1 MQCARRKRKRRVAAN
16 AGNAVL
22 RPDFGPAT
30 LCAMSTALLAPLLVL
45 CPQVP
50 APNAPSQGW
59 TQAELERVALEIQG
73 DIEKL
78 RGEAFRAPVKVRL
91 ASKADLRAY
100 VEERLRKTETPEKLT
115 ADALVGKLLGVIP
128 PELDVMAETLRLLDS
143 QVVGFYDPDS
153 DSFSLMEGCPLGLAR
168 MTMAHELGHALDDQ
182 LYGID
187 AQLAKLGKDT
197 DAQLAY
203 WCVVEGSATLVGN
216 RWQLANARSLDA
228 ASMAAAGD
236 MMKGTFDQSPQWLW
250 KPLIGSYLVGSG
262 FLARSEKW
270 LSAQMAS
277 VPGADVGRAFQSPPV
292 STELALH
299 PAKYWDAS
307 KLDLP
312 QRVELVSA
320 SVPAGW
326 SVLREDTLGE
336 FSCAIVSLAPT
347 KRGGV
352 DLSNPMAMMGLAF
365 TSKAATG
372 WDGDRL
378 ALFAK
383 GEARALRW
391 RSVWDSPEDAAEF
404 RAALAAQLEFQKGC
418 VEKLGGS
425 GLRGVELAEGL
436 APAEVELFVWNGVA
450 SEAELA
456 ELRAGAKLQVVP

>member
-1 MQCARRKRKRRVAAN
+1 
-16 AGNAVL
+16 
-22 RPDFGPAT
+22 
-30 LCAMSTALLAPLLVL
+30 MSTALLVSFLAL
-45 CPQVP
+45 CPQAP
-50 APNAPSQGW
+50 APAAPTQGW

-78 RGEAFRAPVKVRL
+78 RGEAFKAPVKVKL

-100 VEERLRKTETPEKLT
+100 VEERLRKTETPEKLA
-115 ADALVGKLLGVIP
+115 ADALVGKLLGVLP

-153 DSFSLMEGCPLGLAR
+153 DSFSLMDGCPLGLAR

-216 RWQLANARSLDA
+216 RWQMANARSLDA
-228 ASMAAAGD
+228 ASMAAAGE

-270 LSAQMAS
+270 LSAQMAT
-277 VPGADVGRAFQSPPV
+277 VPSADVARAFQTPPV
-292 STELALH
+292 STEVALH
-299 PAKYWDAS
+299 PAKYWDEG

-312 QRVELVSA
+312 QRLQLVAA
-320 SVPAGW
+320 SVPSGW

-336 FSCAIVSLAPT
+336 FSCAIVSLAPA

-365 TSKAATG
+365 TSKAASG

-378 ALFAK
+378 ALLAK

-404 RAALAAQLEFQKGC
+404 RAALAEQLAHQRAC
-418 VEKLGGS
+418 VEKRGAN
-425 GLRGVELAEGL
+425 GLHGVELAEGL
-436 APAEVELFVWNGVA
+436 APTEVELFVWTAVA

-456 ELRAGAKLQVVP
+456 ELRAGVQLQVVQ

>member
-1 MQCARRKRKRRVAAN
+1 MV
-16 AGNAVL
+16 
-22 RPDFGPAT
+22 
-30 LCAMSTALLAPLLVL
+30 TALLAPLLAS
-45 CPQVP
+45 CQQAPPP
-50 APNAPSQGW
+50 AAPAQGW
-59 TQAELERVALEIQG
+59 TQSELERVALEIQG

-78 RGEAFRAPVKVRL
+78 RGEAFQAPVKVKL
-91 ASKADLRAY
+91 ASKADLRTY
-100 VEERLRKTETPEKLT
+100 VEERLRKTESPQKLA

-153 DSFSLMEGCPLGLAR
+153 DSFSLMDGCPMGLAR

-187 AQLAKLGKDT
+187 AQIAKLGQNT

-216 RWQLANARSLDA
+216 RWQMANARSLDA
-228 ASMAAAGD
+228 ASMAAASE

-250 KPLIGSYLVGSG
+250 KPLVGSYLVGSG

-270 LSAQMAS
+270 LSAQMAT
-277 VPGADVGRAFQSPPV
+277 VPGPDVARAFQSPPV
-292 STELALH
+292 STEVALH
-299 PAKYWDAS
+299 PAKYWDE
-307 KLDLP
+307 KQLDTP
-312 QRVELVSA
+312 QRVELVHA
-320 SVPAGW
+320 SIPTGW

-336 FSCAIVSLAPT
+336 FSCAILALAPA

-352 DLSNPMAMMGLAF
+352 DFSNPMAMLGLTF
-365 TSKAATG
+365 TSKAASG

-378 ALFAK
+378 ALCAK

-404 RAALAAQLEFQKGC
+404 RAALEAQLAHQRAC
-418 VEKLGGS
+418 VEKLTAS
-425 GLRGVELAEGL
+425 GLHGVELTAGL
-436 APAEVELFVWNGVA
+436 APTEFELLAWTGVP
-450 SEAELA
+450 SDAELA
-456 ELRAGAKLQVVP
+456 LLRAGIALVLVP

>member
-1 MQCARRKRKRRVAAN
+1 MLHEV
-16 AGNAVL
+16 
-22 RPDFGPAT
+22 
-30 LCAMSTALLAPLLVL
+30 LLAALAQA
-45 CPQVP
+45 PQEPVAPTP
-50 APNAPSQGW
+50 APAW
-59 TQAELERVALEIQG
+59 TQAELERIAREIQA
-73 DIEKL
+73 DIEEL
-78 RGEAFRAPVKVRL
+78 RGQKFAAPVKVQL
-91 ASKADLRAY
+91 ASKADLRKY
-100 VEERLRKTETPEKLT
+100 VEERTRKTETPEKLA
-115 ADALVGKLLGVIP
+115 ADELVGKLLGVIP
-128 PELDVMAETLRLLDS
+128 PELDLMAETLRLLDS

-153 DSFSLMEGCPLGLAR
+153 DSFSLMDGCPMGLAR

-216 RWQLANARSLDA
+216 RWQMANARSLDA
-228 ASMAAAGD
+228 ASMAAAGE

-262 FLARSEKW
+262 FLARSETW

-277 VPGADVGRAFQSPPV
+277 VPSADVARAFQSPPV
-292 STELALH
+292 STEIALH
-299 PAKYWDAS
+299 PAKYWDEA

-312 QRVELVSA
+312 QRIELVKE

-336 FSCAIVSLAPT
+336 FSCAIVSLAPA

-378 ALFAK
+378 ALVGN

-404 RAALAAQLEFQKGC
+404 RAALAAQLEHQKSC

-425 GLRGVELAEGL
+425 GLRGVELAEAL
-436 APAEVELFVWNGVA
+436 APTEVDLLVWSGV
-450 SEAELA
+450 SMEAELA
-456 ELRAGAKLQVVP
+456 ALRAGLALKVVP

>member
-1 MQCARRKRKRRVAAN
+1 
-16 AGNAVL
+16 
-22 RPDFGPAT
+22 
-30 LCAMSTALLAPLLVL
+30 MSTAMLLPLLAL
-45 CPQVP
+45 CPQTP
-50 APNAPSQGW
+50 APAAPTQGW

-78 RGEAFRAPVKVRL
+78 RGEAFKAPVKVKL

-100 VEERLRKTETPEKLT
+100 VEERLRKTETPEKLA

-153 DSFSLMEGCPLGLAR
+153 DSFSLMDGCPLGLAR

-216 RWQLANARSLDA
+216 RWQMANARSLDA
-228 ASMAAAGD
+228 ASMAAAGE

-277 VPGADVGRAFQSPPV
+277 VPSADVARAFQAPPV
-292 STELALH
+292 STEVALH
-299 PAKYWDAS
+299 PAKYWDES

-312 QRVELVSA
+312 QRLELVAA
-320 SVPAGW
+320 SVPNGW

-336 FSCAIVSLAPT
+336 FSCAIVSLAPA

-352 DLSNPMAMMGLAF
+352 DLSNPMAMMGLTF
-365 TSKAATG
+365 TSKAASG

-378 ALFAK
+378 ALLAK

-404 RAALAAQLEFQKGC
+404 RAALAEQLAHQRAC
-418 VEKLGGS
+418 VEKLGAN
-425 GLRGVELAEGL
+425 GLHGVELAEGL
-436 APAEVELFVWNGVA
+436 APTEVELLVWTAVA
-450 SEAELA
+450 AEAELA
-456 ELRAGAKLQVVP
+456 ELRAGVQLQVVQ

>member
-1 MQCARRKRKRRVAAN
+1 M
-16 AGNAVL
+16 L
-22 RPDFGPAT
+22 
-30 LCAMSTALLAPLLVL
+30 TALLAPLFAL

-50 APNAPSQGW
+50 APAAPTQGW

-78 RGEAFRAPVKVRL
+78 RGEAFRAPVKVKL
-91 ASKADLRAY
+91 ASKADLLAY
-100 VEERLRKTETPEKLT
+100 VEERLRKTETPEKLA

-153 DSFSLMEGCPLGLAR
+153 DSFSLMDACPMGLAR

-216 RWQLANARSLDA
+216 RWQMANARSLDA

-277 VPGADVGRAFQSPPV
+277 VPSADVARAFQSPPV

-299 PAKYWDAS
+299 PAKYWDES
-307 KLDLP
+307 QLDLP
-312 QRVELVSA
+312 QRLELVRA
-320 SVPAGW
+320 SVPTGW

-352 DLSNPMAMMGLAF
+352 DLSNPVAMMGLAF
-365 TSKAATG
+365 TSKAASG

-378 ALFAK
+378 ALLAK

-404 RAALAAQLEFQKGC
+404 RAALAEQLAHQRAC
-418 VEKLGGS
+418 VERLGAS
-425 GLRGVELAEGL
+425 GLHGVELAEGL
-436 APAEVELFVWNGVA
+436 APTEVELLVWSAVA
-450 SEAELA
+450 TEAELA
-456 ELRAGAKLQVVP
+456 ELRAGVQLQVAP